1 MSRYGDGE
9 PTDNAARF
17 YKWFA
22 EGDAKGEWLNKLQYG
37 VFGLGNRQ
45 NEHFNKIAKVVDD
58 GLADQA
64 LNSAFSYVCCSDRCI
79 AQAARISH
87 QLFTVHTSIQ
97 LGSSSNRK
105 VLVFIFMYR
114 KAPATK
120 VKDDNYASANKE
132 ATLAVA
138 AAEKRKRELHGS
150 ASVTA
155 EVRII
160 RFLAGVK
167 FQEQNVYEEVQAA
180 VADASVIKRVDYE
193 PDITNL
199 FKQLLLML
207 Q

>member
-64 LNSAFSYVCCSDRCI
+64 LTP
-79 AQAARISH
+79 IS
-87 QLFTVHTSIQ
+87 SNIQ
-97 LGSSSNRK
+97 L

-138 AAEKRKRELHGS
+138 AAEKRQRELHGS